1 MSSPTALRNERQQVA
16 EHRSEI
22 DRIGLQDLAAAER
35 EQLLRE
41 RRGVLG
47 GAPICSA

>member
-1 MSSPTALRNERQQVA
+1 MVA
-16 EHRSEI
+16 EHRLEI
-22 DRIGLQDLAAAER
+22 DCVGLQDLAAAER

-47 GAPICSA
+47 GASGSAAPDR